1 MMKLAACL
9 ILHPDDFQAI
19 EQSVHAGAFGSDY
32 EEVQLDIGSG
42 KLETWIVLWKLA
54 ADLNGINGYQVVPVP
69 QDVGIFGIGHRLR

>member
-69 QDVGIFGIGHRLR
+69 QDVGILGIGHRL